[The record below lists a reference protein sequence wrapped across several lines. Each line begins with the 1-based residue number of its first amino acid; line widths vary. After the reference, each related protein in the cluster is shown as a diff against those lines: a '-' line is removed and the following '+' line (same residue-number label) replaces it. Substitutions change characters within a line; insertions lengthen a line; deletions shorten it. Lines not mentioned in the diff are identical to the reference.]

1 MTPVSRA
8 RRWAALATLCLAV
21 SLIAI
26 DGTVLHLAIPRL
38 TEALQPTSTQILW
51 IADIYGFVLGGLLIT
66 AGNAGDRFGRK
77 RVLLI
82 GVAAFGLASLATA
95 YAPTAELLIVARAV
109 LGVAGATIMPSTLS
123 IIRDL
128 FTDPRERTTAIG
140 LWSSVTTAGAAAGPL
155 LGGLLLDTFWWGS
168 VFLIN
173 VPVMV
178 VVLIVAALT
187 LPESRNPDPGPLDL
201 RSVLLSI
208 VGVIGVIY
216 AVKEAAH
223 GGVAQTGALVAAVVG
238 VGALI
243 LFWRRQ
249 ARLTHPLIDVSL
261 FRRRAFSGAVGGDM
275 VAVFALVGTMF
286 FLSLHLQFVLGW
298 TPLQAGLAQ
307 LPAMGASM
315 VAALLA
321 GRLAMAWGRA
331 VAISVGLGLSA
342 AGLAVLVLLPT
353 ESGYPVVLGSLLLI
367 GIGAGLSFTVT
378 ADTVLATVP
387 KERAGSASAIAET
400 AYELGA
406 ALGIALIGSLLGG
419 IYRQTLRLPGGL
431 PAEAVDAARDSIG
444 TALHAAASLPAEPAA
459 GVVAAASA
467 AFVQAVNLTS
477 LICGVAVAVVAVTAL
492 FTLRGLGA
500 VIEEHPPARPLAPS
514 QSTESKQGADR

>member
-1 MTPVSRA
+1 MTPVSRT

-123 IIRDL
+123 IIRNL

-155 LGGLLLDTFWWGS
+155 LGGLLLDNFWWGS

-223 GGVAQTGALVAAVVG
+223 
-238 VGALI
+238 
-243 LFWRRQ
+243 
-249 ARLTHPLIDVSL
+249 
-261 FRRRAFSGAVGGDM
+261 
-275 VAVFALVGTMF
+275 
-286 FLSLHLQFVLGW
+286 
-298 TPLQAGLAQ
+298 
-307 LPAMGASM
+307 
-315 VAALLA
+315 
-321 GRLAMAWGRA
+321 
-331 VAISVGLGLSA
+331 
-342 AGLAVLVLLPT
+342 
-353 ESGYPVVLGSLLLI
+353 
-367 GIGAGLSFTVT
+367 
-378 ADTVLATVP
+378 
-387 KERAGSASAIAET
+387 AGSPRPASWWPRCWAW
-400 AYELGA
+400 
-406 ALGIALIGSLLGG
+406 
-419 IYRQTLRLPGGL
+419 
-431 PAEAVDAARDSIG
+431 AR
-444 TALHAAASLPAEPAA
+444 
-459 GVVAAASA
+459 
-467 AFVQAVNLTS
+467 
-477 LICGVAVAVVAVTAL
+477 
-492 FTLRGLGA
+492 
-500 VIEEHPPARPLAPS
+500 
-514 QSTESKQGADR
+514 